1 MRNRRKGLDALSGQP
16 LSLSRCDSSQGKH
29 GGGKEEL
36 DADAFPVKAQVED
49 FLSEARQHIVG
60 ADVPVGGKETSY
72 GKYGTGEH
80 GLRDKDT
87 AEKGHGQ
94 TDDICQHI

>member
-1 MRNRRKGLDALSGQP
+1 MPAYVAVLPALFCSDSG
-16 LSLSRCDSSQGKH
+16 QGKH

-36 DADAFPVKAQVED
+36 DADTFPVKAQVED

-60 ADVPVGGKETSY
+60 ADVPVGGKKTSY
-72 GKYGTGEH
+72 GKYGTRQH

-87 AEKGHGQ
+87 AEEGHGQ

>member
-1 MRNRRKGLDALSGQP
+1 ML
-16 LSLSRCDSSQGKH
+16 LSLLCRDKGDGQYH
-29 GGGKEEL
+29 GGEQQL
-36 DADAFPVKAQVED
+36 YADAEPVEAHIED
-49 FLSEARQHIVG
+49 LISEARQHIVG

-80 GLRDKDT
+80 GLWDKDT
-87 AEKGHGQ
+87 AEEGHGQ

>member
-1 MRNRRKGLDALSGQP
+1 MAAWVSDSG
-16 LSLSRCDSSQGKH
+16 QGKH
-29 GGGKEEL
+29 GGGKEESGCRYISS
-36 DADAFPVKAQVED
+36 KAQIED

-80 GLRDKDT
+80 GLWDKDT